1 MVLTKI
7 LAVVALIFAVLPS
20 NSEAEHLR
28 SKGLTL
34 FQKKCFF
41 TLKALRWQWKF
52 IEFQTEELR

>member
-7 LAVVALIFAVLPS
+7 LAGVALIFAVLPS

-34 FQKKCFF
+34 FQSSFHLSL
-41 TLKALRWQWKF
+41 TVLVRYRSPAN
-52 IEFQTEELR
+52 I

>member
-28 SKGLTL
+28 SKGLRC
-34 FQKKCFF
+34 FKKSAS
-41 TLKALRWQWKF
+41 LPSKLYAGN
-52 IEFQTEELR
+52 ENS